1 MKKNLKIKQ
10 AIIATSVCLIG
21 LVGCGDKNTSAE
33 YIVSAKQLTINNQNQ
48 AAILELK
55 NALRLE
61 PNNAEIRGLLGKAY
75 LKTGDVLFAESEFD
89 KALTKGLE
97 PKTLIHELYRTY
109 LLLNKEDKL
118 KELLMINDLDEQQ
131 QIIVNIYIGMMYI
144 QNNELAEAESYII
157 QASELSED
165 NLYSKL
171 GMLWLNSGSSSDNAL
186 VAVDEL
192 LKIDST
198 LSEGILLKAHLLR
211 SKGQVL
217 EAASSYNDYLILH
230 PLANHVKIFKASALV
245 ESEKFSEAEIEIDS
259 LLNLYPNHPIL
270 NELKAIVRF
279 YDNSF
284 VEAESFARKSMQ
296 SDPERSLATLIG
308 GISSFKLNN
317 TEQAYRYLITLDGK
331 LEDGH
336 IGKKLL
342 AITRLKLG
350 YLNDIASGYSAESDI
365 SGFDIKML
373 TATSK
378 AIAQKGNVENAREI
392 LRNIDS
398 SKISNID
405 DLTQLGLLKLSFT
418 DIEGLKDLQ
427 KAVSLNS
434 ENIESKIIL
443 AVSLISK
450 NKLDEAET
458 LLTTW
463 INDNPTEPNLK
474 VALAEV
480 DIRRQNFDLAET
492 KLKTIVSQYPK
503 NVSSRFR
510 LSQLSQ
516 NQNNNVEALTLLK
529 QILDINNKHGGTL
542 SRLVN
547 LSEDKALG
555 IQDYLLARWKA
566 DKSIEL
572 STALSQSYVVINEH
586 DKAIE
591 ILEKV
596 DNKGSSRHF
605 ILIGDIYL
613 DSQNIVEAEKA
624 YSIAVT
630 KNTTDIQAIT
640 KYALSLEIQKKYQKA
655 LEVIQK
661 GLVEVKSNNVLELL
675 EVNYLLFTN
684 QSQLAENKF
693 NNYNVKDSNQP
704 IIYTRLGGQIA
715 LAQRKFEVAV
725 IYLKELIKL
734 ENNKKNVL
742 MLAMAYAGSSNI
754 NGAISTLTA
763 FLEKEDNIDIRANL
777 AQIYM
782 STNLNLA
789 KEQYLLLVE
798 KVPNNFLIHNNLA
811 YAAVSTSDLALAI
824 QHANSAF
831 ELAPENPQVIDTLG
845 LISYIQK
852 DYSKA
857 LGYYKQANAIAPND
871 KGIIQHMADCLIKM
885 DRAEEAK
892 ALLVNVNK

>member
-1 MKKNLKIKQ
+1 MRNNLKIKK
-10 AIIATSVCLIG
+10 AMIITSMCLIG
-21 LVGCGDKNTSAE
+21 IVGCGDKNTSAE
-33 YIVSAKQLTINNQNQ
+33 YIVSAQKLTENNQTK
-48 AAILELK
+48 AAILQLK

-61 PNNAEIRGLLGKAY
+61 PNNARIRALLGAAY
-75 LKTGDVLFAESEFD
+75 LKTGDALSSESEFE
-89 KALTKGLE
+89 KALNKGLD
-97 PKTLIHELYRTY
+97 PKKIIHELSRTY
-109 LLLNKEDKL
+109 LLLNEEDNL
-118 KELLMINDLDEQQ
+118 KALLGVNNLDEEQ

-144 QNNELAEAESYII
+144 QNNELAKAESYII
-157 QASELSED
+157 QASELSEE

-171 GMLWLNSGSSSDNAL
+171 GMLWLKSNSSSDNAL
-186 VAVDEL
+186 VAVEEL
-192 LKIDST
+192 LKVNDT

-211 SKGQVL
+211 SKGDVL
-217 EAASSYNDYLILH
+217 EAASTYNDYLILH

-245 ESEKFSEAEIEIDS
+245 EGEKFSEAEVEVDS
-259 LLNLYPNHPIL
+259 LLNSYPNHPIL
-270 NELKAIVRF
+270 NELKAVIRF
-279 YDNSF
+279 YDNDF
-284 VEAESFARKSMQ
+284 VAGESFARKSMQ
-296 SDPERSLATLIG
+296 IDPERSLATLIG

-331 LEDGH
+331 LESGH

-350 YLNDIASGYSAESDI
+350 YLTDIASDYSVNSDI
-365 SGFDIKML
+365 TAFDIKML

-378 AIAQKGNVENAREI
+378 AIAQKGDVKNAREL

-398 SKISNID
+398 SKVNNID
-405 DLTQLGLLKLSFT
+405 ELTQLGLLKLSFT
-418 DIEGLKDLQ
+418 DIDGLKDLQ

-450 NKLDEAET
+450 NKLDEAEK

-463 INDNPTEPNLK
+463 INDNPAEPNLK

-480 DIRRQNFDLAET
+480 DIRRQSFDLAET
-492 KLKTIVSQYPK
+492 KLKTIVREYPK

-516 NQNNNVEALTLLK
+516 KNNNNVEALALLK
-529 QILDINNKHGGTL
+529 QILNINNKHGGAL
-542 SRLVN
+542 SGLVN

-555 IQDYLLARWKA
+555 IQDYLLARWSA

-596 DNKGSSRHF
+596 DNKSSSRHF

-613 DSQNIVEAEKA
+613 DAQNIVEAEKA
-624 YSIAVT
+624 YSMALSKNAV
-630 KNTTDIQAIT
+630 DIQAIT

-715 LAQRKFEVAV
+715 LGQRKFEVAV
-725 IYLKELIKL
+725 IYLTELVKL
-734 ENNKKNVL
+734 ENKKKNVL
-742 MLAMAYAGSSNI
+742 MLAMAHAGDGNI
-754 NGAISTLTA
+754 SGAIATLTA
-763 FLEKEDNIDIRANL
+763 FLETEDNIDVRANL

-782 STNLNLA
+782 STNLSLA
-789 KEQYLLLVE
+789 KEQYLLLVK

-811 YAAVSTSDLALAI
+811 YAAVNTNDIAMAI
-824 QHANSAF
+824 QHADTAL

-845 LISYIQK
+845 FISFIQQ
-852 DYSKA
+852 DYVKA
-857 LGYYKQANAIAPND
+857 LTYYKQANALAPND
-871 KGIIQHMADCLIKM
+871 KGIIQHMADCLVKM
-885 DRAEEAK
+885 NRAEEAK